1 MPRRILRNAQ
11 ARRDALT
18 LRAVAQFDSN
28 EPAPFDPTALDD
40 GALAAEH
47 ERIRTRGNELS
58 AIEAPEPEQ
67 LAELVELAARIAPIQ
82 NEIQARAEAAATAQ
96 ASRDAFAALQPLP
109 EPAAAPAPA
118 AAPEPAAAPP
128 AAVVEP
134 TSVQASTETVS
145 TPVVP
150 SVSDMAAQT
159 PQRAQGTTIRAF
171 VSTDAAGHVD
181 KRPGQEFDG
190 LTEIS
195 QALTASAAQY
205 GRVGGGKGARHAI
218 AQFHRTRDE
227 RLVVDDPR
235 NGPAVLAYA
244 RDETRLHGGN
254 LAKTWQANLDA
265 GTASL
270 TAAAGWCAPSE
281 NDYDLCRQWSAGVG
295 ILDLPSITLSRG
307 GVNYTDEINFQA
319 MYAAALSAGITFL
332 TEADVIADT
341 PKTCIELPCPEFEE
355 ARLDVMALCI
365 RVSFLQAKG
374 YPEVVNAWTDGLLAI
389 FEQEMNRR
397 IIADIIARAGAATAI
412 PAPASGPDSFTSAIL
427 AAAELAAV
435 DTRAEFMMDPNST
448 VEIVYPWWILAQM
461 RADLSRRNGVDML
474 SVTDAEIASMFS
486 VRNVRVQFVR
496 GWQDG
501 LITGGAL
508 DPTEPGGIITPPYL
522 TALPN
527 DVSFLSYPAG
537 SVVVGRQDVVTLTNV
552 YDAASLQQNLF
563 TSLFAEEGFTT
574 LFPCQGQRLY
584 TLTDICN
591 MGVTGAANLSCTA
604 PAP

>member
-1 MPRRILRNAQ
+1 MTRHLPRSAQ
-11 ARRDALT
+11 AHRDALT
-18 LRAVAQFDSN
+18 LRSVAQFDGN
-28 EPAPFDPTALDD
+28 TPEPFDPASLDD
-40 GALAAEH
+40 AALAAEF
-47 ERIRTRGNELS
+47 ERIRTRGQELAALDSLDTDQGAELAELASRVTSVQSELS
-58 AIEAPEPEQ
+58 ARQTRAQE
-67 LAELVELAARIAPIQ
+67 R
-82 NEIQARAEAAATAQ
+82 QAQ
-96 ASRDAFAALQPLP
+96 RDAFAALEPLTAP
-109 EPAAAPAPA
+109 QEPAPAPT
-118 AAPEPAAAPP
+118 P
-128 AAVVEP
+128 VVEP
-134 TSVQASTETVS
+134 TTVQASTETAPA
-145 TPVVP
+145 PVAPAAPVTVP
-150 SVSDMAAQT
+150 SVSDMSAQVAIPT
-159 PQRAQGTTIRAF
+159 IKSTTIRAF

-195 QALTASAAQY
+195 EALTASAAQY

-218 AQFHRTRDE
+218 AQFHRSRDE

-235 NGPAVLAYA
+235 NGPAVLAFA
-244 RDETRLHGGN
+244 RDETRLTEGN
-254 LAKTWQANLDA
+254 LARTWQAQLDA

-295 ILDLPSITLSRG
+295 ILDLPSITLNRG
-307 GVNYTDEINFQA
+307 GVNYTNDINFQQI
-319 MYAAALSAGITFL
+319 YAAALSAGLTFL

-341 PKTCIELPCPEFEE
+341 PKTCIELPCPTFEE

-365 RVSFLQAKG
+365 RVSFLQARG
-374 YPEVVNAWTDGLLAI
+374 YPEVVNAWTDGLLAV

-397 IIADIIARAGAATAI
+397 IIADIIARAGASTVLNPTAG
-412 PAPASGPDSFTSAIL
+412 AQRDSWTSGLLSTV
-427 AAAELAAV
+427 EMAAV
-435 DTRAEFMMDPNST
+435 DIRAQFMMSPDST
-448 VEIVYPWWILAQM
+448 IEIVLPWWVPAQM

-474 SVTDAEIASMFS
+474 SVTDAEIARMFS

-508 DPTEPGGIITPPYL
+508 NAVYPGGDITPQYM

-527 DVSFLSYPAG
+527 DVSFLAYPAG

-574 LFPCQGQRLY
+574 LFPCEGQRLY
-584 TLTDICN
+584 TVDELCN
-591 MGVTGAANLSCTA
+591 MGPTGANALNCA
-604 PAP
+604 VAV

>member
-1 MPRRILRNAQ
+1 MTRHLPRSAQ
-11 ARRDALT
+11 AHRDALT
-18 LRAVAQFDSN
+18 LRSVAQFDGN
-28 EPAPFDPTALDD
+28 TPEPFDPASLDD
-40 GALAAEH
+40 AALAAEF
-47 ERIRTRGNELS
+47 ERIRTRGQELAALDSLDTDQGTELAELASRVTSVQSELS
-58 AIEAPEPEQ
+58 ARQTRAQE
-67 LAELVELAARIAPIQ
+67 R
-82 NEIQARAEAAATAQ
+82 QAQ
-96 ASRDAFAALQPLP
+96 RDAFAALEPLTAP
-109 EPAAAPAPA
+109 QEPAPAPT
-118 AAPEPAAAPP
+118 P
-128 AAVVEP
+128 VVEP
-134 TSVQASTETVS
+134 TTVQASTETAPA
-145 TPVVP
+145 PVAPAAPVTVP
-150 SVSDMAAQT
+150 SVSDMSAQVAIPT
-159 PQRAQGTTIRAF
+159 IKSTTIRAF

-195 QALTASAAQY
+195 EALTASAAQY

-218 AQFHRTRDE
+218 AQFHRSRDE

-235 NGPAVLAYA
+235 NGPAVLAFA
-244 RDETRLHGGN
+244 RDETRLTEGN
-254 LAKTWQANLDA
+254 LARTWQAQLDA

-295 ILDLPSITLSRG
+295 ILDLPSITLNRG
-307 GVNYTDEINFQA
+307 GVNYTNDINFQQI
-319 MYAAALSAGITFL
+319 YAAALSAGLTFL

-341 PKTCIELPCPEFEE
+341 PKTCIELPCPTFEE

-365 RVSFLQAKG
+365 RVSFLQARG
-374 YPEVVNAWTDGLLAI
+374 YPEVVNAWTDGLLAV

-397 IIADIIARAGAATAI
+397 IIADIIARAGASTVLNPTAG
-412 PAPASGPDSFTSAIL
+412 AQRDSWTSGLLSTV
-427 AAAELAAV
+427 EMAAV
-435 DTRAEFMMDPNST
+435 DIRAQFMMSPDST
-448 VEIVYPWWILAQM
+448 IEIVLPWWVPAQM

-474 SVTDAEIASMFS
+474 SVTDAEIARMFS

-508 DPTEPGGIITPPYL
+508 NAVYPGGDITPQYM

-527 DVSFLSYPAG
+527 DVSFLAYPAG

-574 LFPCQGQRLY
+574 LFPCEGQRLY
-584 TLTDICN
+584 TVDELCN
-591 MGVTGAANLSCTA
+591 MGPTGANALNCA
-604 PAP
+604 VAV